1 MELQSVKT
9 KSKKRVGRGLSSGQ
23 GKTAGR
29 GTKGQKSRSGFNI
42 PRKFEGGQ
50 TPLSMRLAKLPGFKS
65 GHEKAEVIS
74 LDQIS
79 IFYKAGEEVTLK
91 SLADKGL
98 IHKTTKKA
106 KVLNNGKL
114 TVAVKFGADIK
125 VSKSVA
131 EVKPVAKTDKTEKVE
146 PVTVIPAPKQVRGK
160 APAGIQKEAVAAKK
174 AATKTVVKKTPT
186 KKSSIEKSTK

>member
-65 GHEKAEVIS
+65 GHEKAAIVS

-79 IFYKAGEEVTLK
+79 AAFKAGEEVSLK
-91 SLADKGL
+91 SLAEKGL
-98 IHKTTKKA
+98 ITKNTKKA

-114 TVAVKFGADIK
+114 SVAVKFGVDIK
-125 VSKSVA
+125 VSKSVSS
-131 EVKPVAKTDKTEKVE
+131 VIPAKEEIQVEKTEKVE
-146 PVTVIPAPKQVRGK
+146 SVTVIPAE
-160 APAGIQKEAVAAKK
+160 AGIQTEKKTSVKKATTKTTTSRKPTAKK
-174 AATKTVVKKTPT
+174 EVK
-186 KKSSIEKSTK
+186 